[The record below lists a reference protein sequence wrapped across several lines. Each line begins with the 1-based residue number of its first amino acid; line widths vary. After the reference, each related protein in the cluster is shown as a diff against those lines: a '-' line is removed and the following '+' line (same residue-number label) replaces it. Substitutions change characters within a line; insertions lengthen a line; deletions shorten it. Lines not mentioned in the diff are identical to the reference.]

1 MHGIKL
7 IKRSFLTAFLLFWVF
22 NFPSLKFFE
31 LFFAEQNVVIYHD
44 LTFDHV
50 PSNKLFILYCK
61 ANFIKPLILDKSLV
75 MLIRKPTFE
84 NSDLIAV
91 LIDGEATIK
100 RVKFVGNKVILI
112 HENNDY
118 D

>member
-1 MHGIKL
+1 M
-7 IKRSFLTAFLLFWVF
+7 
-22 NFPSLKFFE
+22 
-31 LFFAEQNVVIYHD
+31 
-44 LTFDHV
+44 
-50 PSNKLFILYCK
+50 
-61 ANFIKPLILDKSLV
+61 KPLILDKSLV
-75 MLIRKPTFE
+75 TLIRKPTFE

-112 HENNDY
+112 PENNDY